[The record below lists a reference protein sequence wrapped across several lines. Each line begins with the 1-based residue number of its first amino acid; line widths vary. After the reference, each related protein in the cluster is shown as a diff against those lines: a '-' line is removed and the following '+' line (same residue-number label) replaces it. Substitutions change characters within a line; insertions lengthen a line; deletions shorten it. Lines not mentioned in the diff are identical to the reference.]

1 MSENKQTKEIPGQR
15 RDLYINGPLT
25 ARAFNMAVRV
35 DGVQRDVTIGAMA
48 GGQRGQLSRDAE
60 RRINAALDH
69 LDQELKDVR
78 RLFGDGRR
86 QSTRV
91 RGNGQAQAQGKAVQA
106 SASKPAKDHK
116 QNGAS
121 STASKPDE
129 TKIKALKESAEATEK
144 KTKTVALK
152 KQQTG

>member
-1 MSENKQTKEIPGQR
+1 MSDNKQIKEIPGQR

-86 QSTRV
+86 QSPPRG
-91 RGNGQAQAQGKAVQA
+91 RGNVQPQGKGPQA
-106 SASKPAKDHK
+106 TVNKPAKEPKKNTSSSNAPK
-116 QNGAS
+116 Q
-121 STASKPDE
+121 DE
-129 TKIKALKESAEATEK
+129 TKINALKASAEVADK
-144 KTKTVALK
+144 KVKTVALK
-152 KQQTG
+152 KQKAD